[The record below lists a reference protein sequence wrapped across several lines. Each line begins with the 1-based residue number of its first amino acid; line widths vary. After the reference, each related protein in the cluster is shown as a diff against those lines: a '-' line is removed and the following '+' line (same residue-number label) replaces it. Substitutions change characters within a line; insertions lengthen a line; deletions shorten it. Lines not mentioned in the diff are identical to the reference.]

1 MTEPDGPGP
10 LRRTLDGLYRAAS
23 VAAAL
28 CLVGILVVIV
38 LQMAA
43 RWASLTFPGSAEYA
57 GYLMASASFL
67 AFAGALNS
75 DAHIRVGLF
84 LSALGRHRWWGE
96 LFCFAVGTA
105 AALYLARYAV
115 KLVYWSHRLGDVSQ
129 GQDATPLWI
138 AQTPMAF
145 GAVLL
150 AIAFVDNL
158 VSLVLK
164 GRHNIVARAEGEVPQ
179 E

>member
-10 LRRTLDGLYRAAS
+10 VRRALDALYRAAS

-28 CLVGILVVIV
+28 CLVGILGVIV
-38 LQMAA
+38 MQMVA
-43 RWASLTFPGSAEYA
+43 RWSALTFPGSAEYA

-67 AFAGALNS
+67 AFAAALNS
-75 DAHIRVGLF
+75 DGHIRVGLF
-84 LSALGRHRWWGE
+84 LTALGRHRWWGE

-105 AALYLARYAV
+105 AAVYLARYAV
-115 KLVYWSHRLGDVSQ
+115 KMVYWSRKLNDISQ
-129 GQDATPLWI
+129 GQDAMPLWI
-138 AQTPMAF
+138 VQLPLAV

-150 AIAFVDNL
+150 ALAFTDNL

>member
-10 LRRTLDGLYRAAS
+10 LRRALDGLYRAALGLS
-23 VAAAL
+23 AL

-38 LQMAA
+38 AQMVA
-43 RWASLTFPGSAEYA
+43 RWSGLTFPGSAEYA

-75 DAHIRVGLF
+75 DAHIRVGLL
-84 LSALGRHRWWGE
+84 LSALGRHRFWGE
-96 LFCFAVGTA
+96 LFCFAVASA
-105 AALYLARYAV
+105 AAVFLARYAV
-115 KLVYWSHRLGDVSQ
+115 KTVWWSHKLGDVSQ
-129 GQDATPLWI
+129 GQDAMPLWI
-138 AQTPMAF
+138 VQAPMAA

-150 AIAFVDNL
+150 ALAFLDNL
-158 VSLVLK
+158 ASLLLR
-164 GRHNIVARAEGEVPQ
+164 GRHNIVARAEGDVPQ